1 MAAIDRGLIR
11 QAAVLLGE
19 GKVIAIPTD
28 TVYGLAASLEHPQAL
43 EEIYA
48 IKGRDAGKAL
58 PVLLD
63 SLEQID
69 RWAMDVPESALRLA
83 QAFWPGALTIVV
95 KASPAVPEG
104 IHRGAGTVG
113 LRVPDSAIARAVIA
127 AAGGG
132 LAVTSANLSGRS
144 EARSAADVRDSLG
157 DRLAMVIDGGPS
169 SDGVPSTVVDLTG
182 ADIRILR
189 QGAISSADLERAL
202 N

>member
-1 MAAIDRGLIR
+1 MVSIDSELIR
-11 QAAVLLGE
+11 QAATHLEAGR
-19 GKVIAIPTD
+19 VIAIPTD
-28 TVYGLAASLEHPQAL
+28 TVYGLAASLGHPEAL

-63 SLEQID
+63 GPERID
-69 RWAMDVPESALRLA
+69 RWAVDVPESARRLA
-83 QAFWPGALTIVV
+83 KMYWPGALTIVV
-95 KASPAVPEG
+95 NASADVPYG

-113 LRVPDSAIARAVIA
+113 LRVPDNAIARAVIA

-144 EARSAADVRDSLG
+144 EARSAGEVRESLG
-157 DRLAMVIDGGPS
+157 ERLAMVLDGGPS

-182 ADIRILR
+182 VDFRILR
-189 QGAISSADLERAL
+189 QGAISSDDLERAL
-202 N
+202 T

>member
-1 MAAIDRGLIR
+1 MAAADTDLIR
-11 QAAVLLGE
+11 QAADLLGA

-28 TVYGLAASLEHPQAL
+28 TVYGLAASLEHPEAI

-63 SLEQID
+63 DPERIE
-69 RWAMDVPESALRLA
+69 RWAIDVPESALRLA

-95 KASPAVPEG
+95 KASPAVPCG

-113 LRVPDSAIARAVIA
+113 LRVPDSAIARAVIT

-144 EARSAADVRDSLG
+144 EARSAAEVRQSLG
-157 DRLAMVIDGGPS
+157 DRIALVIDGGPS
-169 SDGVPSTVVDLTG
+169 PDGVPSTVVDLTG
-182 ADIRILR
+182 AEIRILR

-202 N
+202 S